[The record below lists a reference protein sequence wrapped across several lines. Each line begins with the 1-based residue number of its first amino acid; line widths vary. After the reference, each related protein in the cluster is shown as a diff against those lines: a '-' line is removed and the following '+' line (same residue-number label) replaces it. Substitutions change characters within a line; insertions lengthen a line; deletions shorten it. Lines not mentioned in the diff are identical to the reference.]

1 MDALHPQLV
10 KAAMLFV
17 CFVPL
22 LVANVRR
29 GTVPNLL
36 LGILLV
42 AGVVKTVMLSPVTP
56 GMLLWW
62 GAGFILFLFAAA
74 RGMIPGGVA
83 KLFIALLPWFD
94 LQGYLL
100 VVIIGMGL
108 AAIIGKIRGGN
119 ARVVP
124 PMMAAALG
132 VTLFPLLG

>member
-1 MDALHPQLV
+1 MEAFHPQLA
-10 KAAMLFV
+10 KAALLFV

-42 AGVVKTVMLSPVTP
+42 AGVVMTIMLGPLTP

-62 GAGFILFLFAAA
+62 GAGFVLFILAAA
-74 RGMIPGGVA
+74 KGMIPGGVA
-83 KLFIALLPWFD
+83 KLFIALLPWFG

-100 VVIIGMGL
+100 VVVIGMVL
-108 AAIIGKIRGGN
+108 AAIIGKMRGGN
-119 ARVVP
+119 ALVVP